1 MRRYTINSI
10 IFQFLTRTIKDN
22 ETREKQKN
30 KKKKTKIVRMY
41 LEEKTLIYS
50 VTQTISKSS
59 ESTNKKS
66 MFELYLITNLVND
79 QITTE

>member
-1 MRRYTINSI
+1 
-10 IFQFLTRTIKDN
+10 
-22 ETREKQKN
+22 
-30 KKKKTKIVRMY
+30 MY

-50 VTQTISKSS
+50 VTQTIYKSS
-59 ESTNKKS
+59 ENINKKS